1 MREQRELPG
10 IVRSMTV
17 TITLVVVVAVVAGI
31 GTAALGGSLTNHVG
45 YANVARM
52 VDSCANVWWGNKEPN
67 APDHH
72 QGDKAT
78 TEPAPR

>member
-31 GTAALGGSLTNHVG
+31 ETAALGGSLTDHVG
-45 YANVARM
+45 
-52 VDSCANVWWGNKEPN
+52 
-67 APDHH
+67 
-72 QGDKAT
+72 
-78 TEPAPR
+78 